1 MPQVDHSTDH
11 HAYRCYRQGPDG
23 FRELSICEPGAPR
36 EATPA
41 GGTQSTSELAD
52 SLRVWKMPDPR
63 SSTRDQIDR
72 NRIEPQSVNSCE
84 PSPSSLEPTDC
95 GALHLPSLSPRNRLE
110 RVPRT
115 PLRAGLDFNEGEYA
129 PPPNHEVDLR
139 MSGPP
144 VPIQDLPTPV
154 QQVLLGDSLAPAPPL
169 LPGTHVCKLSF
180 RSGPGDRRIGPSH
193 LDHESILRQLHCP
206 AESERAN
213 ELHKPLSFDLWIDV
227 CEH

>member
-1 MPQVDHSTDH
+1 MRVQLCRSERRDGGSQKRASELLPRRIVEDGIYERGRCATRRCAGERNLKRRRGTKRMPQVDHSTDH

-72 NRIEPQSVNSCE
+72 NRIAPQSVNSCE

-95 GALHLPSLSPRNRLE
+95 GALHLLSLSPRNRLE

-115 PLRAGLDFNEGEYA
+115 P
-129 PPPNHEVDLR
+129 
-139 MSGPP
+139 
-144 VPIQDLPTPV
+144 
-154 QQVLLGDSLAPAPPL
+154 
-169 LPGTHVCKLSF
+169 
-180 RSGPGDRRIGPSH
+180 
-193 LDHESILRQLHCP
+193 
-206 AESERAN
+206 AESG
-213 ELHKPLSFDLWIDV
+213 S
-227 CEH
+227 